1 MRTGALTRPQG
12 KKGTEIKMMTNT
24 EFVRRIS
31 DVADNYET
39 LYVMGCFGAPMTE
52 KNKARY
58 CKNQAYNEKPERT
71 AKIKAASA
79 DTFGFDCVCLIKGIL
94 WGWDGDASAT
104 YGGAVYGSNGVPDIG
119 TEQIITVC
127 KDVSENFAEI
137 EVGELLWKKGHVGV
151 YIGGGIAVECSP
163 AWEDGV
169 QYTAVGNIGK
179 KAGYN
184 TRTWTKHGKL
194 PYVEYVEYL
203 PEEAQGVIGGWT
215 QNTSTVTE
223 LKMIDVSVP
232 VVKKGVKCE
241 AVMAVQTLLN
251 MHIGAGLDIDGS
263 CGAKTDA
270 AIRAFQSSYGLMV
283 DGSCGKAT
291 WTALLG

>member
-12 KKGTEIKMMTNT
+12 KKGTEVKMMTNT
-24 EFVRRIS
+24 EFVRRLS
-31 DVADNYET
+31 DVADNYKT

-52 KNKARY
+52 KNRARY

-71 AKIKAASA
+71 AKIEAASA
-79 DTFGFDCVCLIKGIL
+79 GTFGFDCVCFIKGIL
-94 WGWDGDASAT
+94 WGWDGDVTAT
-104 YGGAVYGSNGVPDIG
+104 YGGAVYNSNGVPDIG

-127 KDVSENFAEI
+127 KDVSENFTEI

-163 AWEDGV
+163 AWADGV

-194 PYVEYVEYL
+194 PYVEFGAASETPQTEQGTETKPETNTTEVKKVNVE
-203 PEEAQGVIGGWT
+203 
-215 QNTSTVTE
+215 VT
-223 LKMIDVSVP
+223 
-232 VVKKGVKCE
+232 VVKKGVKCD
-241 AVMAVQTLLN
+241 AVRAVQALLN
-251 MHIGAGLDIDGS
+251 MRSGAGLEVDGS

-270 AIRAFQSSYGLMV
+270 AIRAFQSSRGLTV

-291 WTALLG
+291 WTVLLG